1 MTEIFLKTINSQ
13 IKDGLY
19 HGASLAVYQQGAWQE
34 YYIGTIDG
42 AKPVKPGL
50 IYDLASVSK
59 VVGTGTVCIFLLN
72 KGSFKLDDALQAY
85 YPDFHDASL
94 SIRQLLTHTS
104 GIDPY
109 IPNRN
114 QMKAQ
119 ELQEAVNR
127 IALTADKRFKYT
139 DINFL
144 LLGFMLEKI
153 YSQSLAHIFQKEVF
167 SPFKM
172 KQTSFGPVKNAVPTQ
187 KGVNDGQVHDPKA
200 KILGRHAGSAGL
212 FSTLIDLEIFLEH
225 YLQDD
230 FAAEL
235 WHNYGS
241 LEKPRSLAWNLEGDW
256 LDHTGYTGPFIMVNR
271 SGQQAAIFL
280 TNRTYEGDARSL
292 WKKERRKIKES
303 MISSFK

>member
-13 IKDGLY
+13 IKEGLY

-72 KGSFKLDDALQAY
+72 KGSLKLDDALQAY

-119 ELQEAVNR
+119 ELQEAVSR
-127 IALTADKRFKYT
+127 D
-139 DINFL
+139 
-144 LLGFMLEKI
+144 
-153 YSQSLAHIFQKEVF
+153 
-167 SPFKM
+167 
-172 KQTSFGPVKNAVPTQ
+172 
-187 KGVNDGQVHDPKA
+187 
-200 KILGRHAGSAGL
+200 
-212 FSTLIDLEIFLEH
+212 
-225 YLQDD
+225 
-230 FAAEL
+230 
-235 WHNYGS
+235 
-241 LEKPRSLAWNLEGDW
+241 
-256 LDHTGYTGPFIMVNR
+256 
-271 SGQQAAIFL
+271 
-280 TNRTYEGDARSL
+280 
-292 WKKERRKIKES
+292 RKS
-303 MISSFK
+303 VV